1 MTNFQTE
8 IPLILNDDIVS
19 PKFTYLRWIIIIFT
33 GLCQVGYEYTGLI
46 LQSLQDQ
53 IEDALTINNTG
64 FNLIYFIGD
73 SPIFITPIILGFA
86 IDYYGPRRWILASTC
101 MTFIGSLLLILGF
114 YLQDY
119 AIVLIGRFIFSL
131 LMNGIFISTNK
142 IICRWFEEGQVGE
155 AMALNM
161 IILRIPDILVNIIT
175 PWLYNSTNSIVLP
188 FVVGSC
194 ICLCSF
200 ISALIASTLD
210 KRLDAF
216 EIKMS
221 DSFVKRNNR
230 MKCSDLKTVPK
241 IVWLIILSSALS
253 LSAFSSFYGNA
264 TSYLSNKF
272 GFSLQTS
279 GLLLIIVPSVSII
292 SDLMVGYVMDKY
304 GRRPLMI
311 NITISSLLIGI
322 ICLLFFTSSEFS
334 YLCIIPLVFI
344 GFYYGGN
351 IVANCSSI
359 PLMVKPEMI
368 GIIFGILFFFNYL
381 GGLASPVV
389 FGYIEDSFSNEGD
402 MYSTLYLAV
411 LVLCALSIG
420 LLIFSIDKKVG
431 KSLSSQKSSFM
442 GILKGEYV
450 PEMSQSYKYG
460 IKTNAENYLRHTT

>member
-1 MTNFQTE
+1 MENS
-8 IPLILNDDIVS
+8 LILNDDLIS
-19 PKFTYLRWIIIIFT
+19 PKFTYLRWIIIFFT
-33 GLCQVGYEYTGLI
+33 VSSQVGYEYTGLI

-53 IEDALTINNTG
+53 IEDALTIDSTR
-64 FNLIYFIGD
+64 FNLIYLIGD

-86 IDYYGPRRWILASTC
+86 IDYYGPRRWIVVSTC
-101 MTFIGSLLLILGF
+101 MAFIGSLILILGF
-114 YLQDY
+114 HLQDY
-119 AIVLIGRFIFSL
+119 AVVLVGRFIFSL
-131 LMNGIFISTNK
+131 LANGISLSTNK
-142 IICRWFEEGQVGE
+142 IICRWSEEGQVGE
-155 AMALNM
+155 AMAFNL
-161 IILRIPDILVNIIT
+161 IIVRIPDILVNIIT
-175 PWLYNSTNSIVLP
+175 PWLYNLTKSIVLP
-188 FVVGSC
+188 FVVGSF
-194 ICLCSF
+194 ICLFSF
-200 ISALIASTLD
+200 VSSLIASTLD

-221 DSFVKRNNR
+221 DSFVKRNNC

-241 IVWLIILSSALS
+241 IVWLIILCSALS
-253 LSAFSSFYGNA
+253 LSAFSSFYSDA
-264 TSYLSNKF
+264 TSYLSSKF
-272 GFSLQTS
+272 DFSLQTS
-279 GLLLIIVPSVSII
+279 GLLLIIVPAVSII
-292 SDLMVGYVMDKY
+292 SDLIVGYVIDKY
-304 GRRPLMI
+304 GRRSLVI

-402 MYSTLYLAV
+402 IYSTLYLAV
-411 LVLCALSIG
+411 LVLCALMIG
-420 LLIFSIDKKVG
+420 LLIFSIDKKVER
-431 KSLSSQKSSFM
+431 SLSSLKSSFM

-450 PEMSQSYKYG
+450 PEISQSHKLG
-460 IKTNAENYLRHTT
+460 IKTNAKKDLRRTT